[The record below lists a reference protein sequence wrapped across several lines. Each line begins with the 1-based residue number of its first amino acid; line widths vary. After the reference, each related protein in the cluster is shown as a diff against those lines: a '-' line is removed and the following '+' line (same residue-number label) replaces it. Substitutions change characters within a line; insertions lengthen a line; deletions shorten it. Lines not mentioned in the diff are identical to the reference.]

1 MLNNYN
7 KPKQSFC
14 QLIFIPAFI
23 VYLFIC
29 YEDHRKFI
37 FSTQGSNNIFPKNV
51 TVISNVCVRVVID
64 EEKNNH
70 YDLLKYLPEVH

>member
-14 QLIFIPAFI
+14 QLILIPALI
-23 VYLFIC
+23 IYLFIG

-37 FSTQGSNNIFPKNV
+37 FSMQGSNNIFPKNV

-64 EEKNNH
+64 EEKIIIMTC
-70 YDLLKYLPEVH
+70 